1 MSWKPIPKEEPA
13 KIVFKKTHISPRF
26 TMHPIYN
33 KKNTVNDSLPYRLY
47 QSVSM
52 RLLEFVRKGG
62 KYSLKEVADLI
73 TDMQR
78 TIINLQKKR
87 VNLCDKEK
95 SKLKKPSKF
104 NFKIKKID

>member
-33 KKNTVNDSLPYRLY
+33 KTNTVKDLLPYRLY

-52 RLLEFVRKGG
+52 RLLEYARKGG

-73 TDMQR
+73 TDMQK
-78 TIINLQKKR
+78 TILTLQKKR

-95 SKLKKPSKF
+95 IKLQNPSKF
-104 NFKIKKID
+104 NFRIKKID